1 MRSFPNA
8 LATDA
13 EDVIWALQTADA
25 LWKRQERVDAIVW
38 LRRAAQA
45 AGDAQ
50 DDDRALELARN
61 AAELAEWIA
70 QNPGISPGQSTPTT
84 APPAAGQA
92 VDELLGEPTD
102 DPHEEEPT
110 PVRHEVTTV
119 RPQAVPR
126 SPMPPA
132 PATRVPSAAEVH
144 AGMLD
149 PWSDPEAP
157 TRNRA
162 HPQAQAPTAPAAA
175 PTPRPESDEVVTS
188 APPVTA
194 RGAEA
199 KAASPPK
206 QRPPA
211 PALPSSMRSPPPP
224 APAKPPAQRGQPPPA
239 PAKRAPPVEA
249 RVPAEAR
256 QPKSDKVRAAPPVT
270 NAEAPVTAPSA
281 PRSDDVADTAT
292 AGQVDLSHV
301 EALSDLPDDARA
313 AFARAARVK
322 TLAREDEVSGFALAL
337 VLDGDVDVSA
347 TIVDAAAQRMR
358 AGAVMRSRGTI
369 DHISPMRL
377 VGASETARVATWDE
391 HAVSDAFR
399 TCPWVE
405 DELRVAG
412 DRLQALV
419 GITMGPLGERL
430 DASLRADLVSR
441 LQLRTL
447 AQHEVITT
455 KGAPTIGLIVIGG
468 GELELMT
475 EDGAPS
481 GEVLRAGEFLF
492 PGESLRAAPA
502 PSTVRAS
509 AGGALVL
516 HAERGVAQEL
526 LVTCPP
532 LLEIFAG
539 M

>member
-8 LATDA
+8 LDTDA

-70 QNPGISPGQSTPTT
+70 QNPGPSAGQSTPTT
-84 APPAAGQA
+84 APPAAGKA
-92 VDELLGEPTD
+92 VDELLGDPTD
-102 DPHEEEPT
+102 EAQEEEPT
-110 PVRHEVTTV
+110 PVIHQVVTV
-119 RPQAVPR
+119 RPPAAPR
-126 SPMPPA
+126 SPAPPA
-132 PATRVPSAAEVH
+132 SPIRVPTAAEVH

-162 HPQAQAPTAPAAA
+162 HPAPPAPVPPPAL
-175 PTPRPESDEVVTS
+175 PKPRPESDEVVTS
-188 APPVTA
+188 APPVTGRA
-194 RGAEA
+194 PEA
-199 KAASPPK
+199 KAFPPPTP
-206 QRPPA
+206 QRRPPA
-211 PALPSSMRSPPPP
+211 PAPPSQVRSPPPP
-224 APAKPPAQRGQPPPA
+224 APGKPPPPRGQPPPA
-239 PAKRAPPVEA
+239 PAKRPPPVEA
-249 RVPAEAR
+249 RTP
-256 QPKSDKVRAAPPVT
+256 D
-270 NAEAPVTAPSA
+270 EAPQTKGDQVRPTPSAATAAAPSA
-281 PRSDDVADTAT
+281 TTGDRPTEAAT
-292 AGQVDLSHV
+292 ANPLDLSQV
-301 EALSDLPDDARA
+301 EALSDLPDDARDS
-313 AFARAARVK
+313 FARAATVE

-347 TIVDAAAQRMR
+347 TIVDAAAQRMH
-358 AGAVMRSRGTI
+358 AGAVLRARGTI
-369 DHISPMRL
+369 EQFSPMRL
-377 VGASETARVATWDE
+377 IGASETARVATWDE
-391 HAVSDAFR
+391 HAVSEAFR

-405 DELRVAG
+405 DELRAAG

-430 DASLRADLVSR
+430 DGSLRADVVSR

-447 AQHEVITT
+447 AEHEVITT
-455 KGAPTIGLIVIGG
+455 KGAATVGLVVVGG
-468 GELELMT
+468 GELELMA
-475 EDGAPS
+475 EDGTPS

-492 PGESLRAAPA
+492 PSESLRAAPA

-509 AGGALVL
+509 RGGALVL
-516 HAERGVAQEL
+516 FAERGVAQEL
-526 LVTCPP
+526 LVTFPP